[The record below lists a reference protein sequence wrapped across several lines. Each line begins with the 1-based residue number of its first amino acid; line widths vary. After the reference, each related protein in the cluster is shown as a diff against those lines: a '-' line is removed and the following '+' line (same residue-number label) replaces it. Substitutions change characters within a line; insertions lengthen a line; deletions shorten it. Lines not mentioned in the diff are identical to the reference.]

1 MKAADL
7 PLGGK
12 DLRRARRDARYL
24 PDARSALLLDAS
36 PLAGLSLLLM
46 LVVVVSGLL
55 WADSA
60 VLDIVTRG
68 TGRVIPSSREQVIQ
82 SLEGGILAEL
92 YVREGDVV
100 EPGDRL
106 LRIDDTRSAASYQ
119 EGEAKR
125 QALRAAIARLRAE
138 AVGKAPEFPTDLP
151 DELVASERQLYQS
164 RRKALEEGLAGL
176 NRSLALARQELGL
189 TEPLVEQGVASRVE
203 LLRLRRE
210 VNDLRVQI
218 RDRRNAFRAEARK
231 ELSAR
236 EAELARVEAL
246 NRARADQVRR
256 TVIRS
261 PVRGTVKNIRVTT
274 VGGVIQPGQ
283 EIMQI
288 VPLED
293 RLLIEARIRPPDI
306 AFIHPGQKA
315 TVKITAY
322 DFSIYGGLE
331 GLVEHI
337 SADTIQDERHPEE
350 SYYRVLIR
358 TGRAHLEGREGP
370 LPIIPGMTATVEILT
385 GHKSVLEYLLKPVIK
400 TFDNALHER

>member
-1 MKAADL
+1 MKAVDL

-12 DLRRARRDARYL
+12 DLRRARKDARYL
-24 PDARSALLLDAS
+24 PDARSALLLDAN

-46 LVVVVSGLL
+46 LVVLVSGLL

-68 TGRVIPSSREQVIQ
+68 TGKVIPSSREQVIQ

-100 EPGDRL
+100 ETGDRL

-125 QALRAAIARLRAE
+125 QALRAAIARLQAE
-138 AVGKAPEFPTDLP
+138 AAGKAPAFPADLP
-151 DELVASERQLYQS
+151 AELVASERKLYQS

-176 NRSLALARQELGL
+176 NRSLALARQELEL

-274 VGGVIQPGQ
+274 LGGVIQPGQ

-331 GLVEHI
+331 GVVKHI
-337 SADTIQDERHPEE
+337 SADTIQDERNPKE

-358 TGRAHLEGREGP
+358 TDKAHLEGREGP